1 MANGESRMPTIL
13 LIDDEAPLRK
23 MLRTLLERNGFQV
36 LEAPDGRHGVALYK
50 AHHPDLVITD
60 LIMPEKEGLEVIRE
74 LKVLDPD
81 VKIIAVS
88 GGGIVDPV
96 MYLKLAENFGAQYAL
111 SKPISNKDLLSI
123 INTLL
128 AN

>member
-1 MANGESRMPTIL
+1 MPTIL

-23 MLRTLLERNGFQV
+23 MLRILLERNGFQV
-36 LEAPDGRHGVALYK
+36 LEATDGRHGVALYK
-50 AHHPDLVITD
+50 AHRPDLTITD

-74 LKVLDPD
+74 LKALDPD
-81 VKIIAVS
+81 IKIIAVS

-96 MYLKLAENFGAQYAL
+96 MYLKLAKNFGAQYAL
-111 SKPISNKDLLSI
+111 SKPISNKDLLST

-128 AN
+128 TN